1 MLKVKQFISKRNEE
15 EERKKKLIDA
25 LSDLFDG
32 SDDILPV
39 SPTESNNFSQT
50 SGLNGARES
59 DDIINQQNTSHDR
72 IVTYAVPTFQ
82 IPRKFLLTPSN
93 NIVKERELDSC
104 PLWPFPS
111 DVEVIQSL
119 LVTAILRNPNSKIKL
134 SSAYLNPTS
143 SLIAILKKYSTSEP
157 ELSMQVTQPFTRPNN
172 QKQRKSSAYLIT
184 AGPSSHGF
192 TMRKK
197 QVTDNKFSWKSLI
210 PLAYFNLAKEAARH
224 IAPQGGKVL
233 LYKREGWTFHTKG
246 LWLVSQCSINSSHGK
261 RNNDMLIK
269 NSGDSIAATVIG
281 STNFGWRS
289 EHLDWE
295 SNIILIMNDKSIER
309 EETKSRPNKVQSI
322 FSQEWNDMCQYVQE
336 LRLDLSSKTNSNN
349 TMSERVL
356 MIAVKKIFQKF
367 L

>member
-50 SGLNGARES
+50 SGLNDARES

-197 QVTDNKFSWKSLI
+197 
-210 PLAYFNLAKEAARH
+210 
-224 IAPQGGKVL
+224 
-233 LYKREGWTFHTKG
+233 
-246 LWLVSQCSINSSHGK
+246 
-261 RNNDMLIK
+261 
-269 NSGDSIAATVIG
+269 
-281 STNFGWRS
+281 
-289 EHLDWE
+289 
-295 SNIILIMNDKSIER
+295 
-309 EETKSRPNKVQSI
+309 
-322 FSQEWNDMCQYVQE
+322 
-336 LRLDLSSKTNSNN
+336 
-349 TMSERVL
+349 
-356 MIAVKKIFQKF
+356 
-367 L
+367 